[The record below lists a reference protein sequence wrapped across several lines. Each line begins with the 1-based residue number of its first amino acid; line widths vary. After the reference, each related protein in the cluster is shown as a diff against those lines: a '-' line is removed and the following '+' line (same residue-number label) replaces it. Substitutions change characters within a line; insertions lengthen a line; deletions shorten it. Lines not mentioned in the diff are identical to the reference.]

1 MNKRPAIFAA
11 AFVVLV
17 LFGSACGSRE
27 RDEMAEPS
35 PTVAPAMTP
44 PSTSLPAAPAPSA
57 SPVPEWLA
65 AGATNRVEEIT
76 GAPKAFLG
84 KTVTVVAK
92 VDNIY
97 NPRAFTLNGEDE
109 AAPAAKAASPRRA
122 RSKRT
127 HHPKAGKDL
136 LTLVP
141 KVGGFPSVD
150 AQWKD
155 SKARVTGVVLRM
167 APEAVEREI
176 GWVLPRTLESRFK
189 GRPVLIVRSVER
201 LAN

>member
-1 MNKRPAIFAA
+1 MDGSRQCCGFYRLPQPAGLEGIEREGAGRDSHPRRRSRNAFKRDPAKRRKRTLDSHLLHLTERGVKRQCGARIDSTRLSQRLSSLRWIRRVATGRFPAGTKMNKRPVIFAA

-17 LFGSACGSRE
+17 LFVSACGSRE

-44 PSTSLPAAPAPSA
+44 PSTSIPAAPAPSA

-97 NPRAFTLNGEDE
+97 NPRAFT
-109 AAPAAKAASPRRA
+109 
-122 RSKRT
+122 
-127 HHPKAGKDL
+127 
-136 LTLVP
+136 
-141 KVGGFPSVD
+141 
-150 AQWKD
+150 
-155 SKARVTGVVLRM
+155 
-167 APEAVEREI
+167 
-176 GWVLPRTLESRFK
+176 
-189 GRPVLIVRSVER
+189 
-201 LAN
+201 

>member
-1 MNKRPAIFAA
+1 MNKRPAMFAA

-17 LFGSACGSRE
+17 LFGSACSSRE

-44 PSTSLPAAPAPSA
+44 PSAAPAPSA

-65 AGATNRVEEIT
+65 AGATDRVEEIT
-76 GAPKAFLG
+76 AAPKAFLG

-109 AAPAAKAASPRRA
+109 AAPVAKAASPRRA
-122 RSKRT
+122 RSRRIQR
-127 HHPKAGKDL
+127 PKASKDL

-141 KVGGFPSVD
+141 KVGGFPSID